1 MKKYSKTSSS
11 EKKLKI
17 LISLTY
23 YLPNISGVTIYAQRL
38 AKEMAKRGHRV
49 TILTSHHHKKTQK
62 TEIKN
67 NLNIIRE
74 KVHFK
79 IGKGAIM
86 LNFPLTAFKLAKQHD
101 VINCHL
107 PQFEAVFLALAA
119 KIYRKKLFVTYHT
132 DLPGWGG
139 IKNTFQETIVKI
151 SHTVSCS
158 LANKIITNTKDYA
171 LTSSFLKEFKGK
183 LIHVYPPIEIENPKT
198 KNIQKIKS
206 KISKKDIIIGFS
218 GRVAREKGIVYLLKA
233 IPRLE
238 KHLTK
243 FKIALAGP
251 YKTVIG
257 EQFYKEIESLA
268 KKYSQKIIFL
278 GSLSSK
284 DFFAFNKLVDVLVL
298 PSTNRLESFGMVQ
311 VEAMMLGTPVVAT
324 NLPGVRIPITK
335 TGMGKLVPPKNPKKL
350 AKAIIEVI
358 NNHKKH
364 YRTKNKIKKHF
375 SSKKT
380 FDFYERLFQ

>member
-1 MKKYSKTSSS
+1 
-11 EKKLKI
+11 
-17 LISLTY
+17 
-23 YLPNISGVTIYAQRL
+23 
-38 AKEMAKRGHRV
+38 V

-67 NLNIIRE
+67 NLRTIRE

-86 LNFPLTAFKLAKQHD
+86 LNFPFAAFKLAKQHD

-132 DLPGWGG
+132 DLPGWKGA
-139 IKNTFQETIVKI
+139 KNAFQETIVKI
-151 SHTVSCS
+151 SHAISCF
-158 LANKIITNTKDYA
+158 LADKIITNTKDYA
-171 LTSSFLKEFKGK
+171 YASPFLKKFKNKNKNKKNK
-183 LIHVYPPIEIENPKT
+183 LVHIYPPIEIMNPKQ
-198 KNIQKIKS
+198 KDVQKIKS
-206 KISKKDIIIGFS
+206 RICKKSIIVGFS

-238 KHLTK
+238 KYLTK

-284 DFFAFNKLVDVLVL
+284 DFFAFNKLIDVLVL

-324 NLPGVRIPITK
+324 NLPGIRIPIAK
-335 TGMGKLVPPKNPKKL
+335 TGMGKLVPPENSKKL

-358 NNHKKH
+358 DNHKKY
-364 YRTKNKIKKHF
+364 YRTKNEIKKHF